1 MEGSGVPFTET
12 FTSTPPSTPSCS
24 ASFSLPSVEAPEFDA
39 LCVVPVAP
47 VGLEVELLE
56 VELLEGELGGVPPVC
71 EDEDLVEAVE
81 LDDEELELDD
91 EDLELELDDEELE
104 LGCELLG
111 LEAEEL
117 GVDGDEDELELE
129 EAVGMEGIEL
139 LLLLCC

>member
-1 MEGSGVPFTET
+1 MFTET
-12 FTSTPPSTPSCS
+12 FTSTPPSSPSCS
-24 ASFSLPSVEAPEFDA
+24 ASFSLPSVVAPEFDA
-39 LCVVPVAP
+39 LSVAPVAPVAP
-47 VGLEVELLE
+47 VGLEV
-56 VELLEGELGGVPPVC
+56 ELGGVPPVC
-71 EDEDLVEAVE
+71 EDEDLVEAV
-81 LDDEELELDD
+81 ELDD

-117 GVDGDEDELELE
+117 GIDGGEDELGLE

>member
-1 MEGSGVPFTET
+1 
-12 FTSTPPSTPSCS
+12 
-24 ASFSLPSVEAPEFDA
+24 
-39 LCVVPVAP
+39 
-47 VGLEVELLE
+47 LEVELLE
-56 VELLEGELGGVPPVC
+56 VELGGVPPVC

-81 LDDEELELDD
+81 LDDEELELELDD

-117 GVDGDEDELELE
+117 GVDGGEDELELE

>member
-12 FTSTPPSTPSCS
+12 FTSIPPSSPSCS
-24 ASFSLPSVEAPEFDA
+24 ASFSLPSVVAPEFDA

-47 VGLEVELLE
+47 VGWEVELLE
-56 VELLEGELGGVPPVC
+56 VELGGVPPVC

>member
-12 FTSTPPSTPSCS
+12 FTSIPPSSPSCS
-24 ASFSLPSVEAPEFDA
+24 ASFSLPSVVAPEFDA

-56 VELLEGELGGVPPVC
+56 VELGGVPPVC

-81 LDDEELELDD
+81 LDDE
-91 EDLELELDDEELE
+91 ELELDDEELE

>member
-1 MEGSGVPFTET
+1 M
-12 FTSTPPSTPSCS
+12 
-24 ASFSLPSVEAPEFDA
+24 APEFDA

-56 VELLEGELGGVPPVC
+56 AELGGVPPVC
-71 EDEDLVEAVE
+71 EDEGLVEAEE

-91 EDLELELDDEELE
+91 EDLELELDDEDLELE
-104 LGCELLG
+104 LDDEELELDCELLG

>member
-1 MEGSGVPFTET
+1 
-12 FTSTPPSTPSCS
+12 
-24 ASFSLPSVEAPEFDA
+24 LAPEFDA

-56 VELLEGELGGVPPVC
+56 AELGGVPPVC
-71 EDEDLVEAVE
+71 EDEGLVEAEE

-91 EDLELELDDEELE
+91 EDLELDDDELE
-104 LGCELLG
+104 LECELLGELLG

-117 GVDGDEDELELE
+117 GVDGGEDELELE

>member
-12 FTSTPPSTPSCS
+12 FTSTPPSSPSFS
-24 ASFSLPSVEAPEFDA
+24 ASFSLPSVVAPEFDA

-47 VGLEVELLE
+47 VGLEVEL
-56 VELLEGELGGVPPVC
+56 GGVPPVC
-71 EDEDLVEAVE
+71 GDEDLVEAVE

-117 GVDGDEDELELE
+117 GVDGGEDELELE